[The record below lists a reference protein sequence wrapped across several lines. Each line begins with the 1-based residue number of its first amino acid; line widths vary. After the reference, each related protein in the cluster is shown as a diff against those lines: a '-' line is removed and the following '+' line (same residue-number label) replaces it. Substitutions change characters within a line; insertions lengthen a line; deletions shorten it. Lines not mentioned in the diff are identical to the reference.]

1 MIHEIYRVALRSL
14 ISVSTL
20 FILTRIM
27 GKKQISQLTFFDY
40 VVGISIG
47 SIAAEFAVDDS
58 IGYIKGLTGMV
69 VYSIFPILL
78 SFVSLKSYFGRKVLD
93 GIPTILIQNGKIVE
107 NGLKK
112 AEMNINDLLEECR
125 LKNVFDISDIEF
137 AIMET
142 SGKLSIQLK
151 SSNQPLT
158 PKDMNMLTRYKGLCI
173 NLIVDGKILEDHLKT
188 IGKDINWL
196 NTELHSQG
204 IKSSAD
210 VLLAYM
216 DSSDVLNTYLKNSD
230 PPVTPIL

>member
-1 MIHEIYRVALRSL
+1 MIHEIYRVVLRSL
-14 ISVSTL
+14 ISVSIL

-40 VVGISIG
+40 VVSISIG
-47 SIAAEFAVDDS
+47 SIAAAFAVDDS

-93 GIPTILIQNGKIVE
+93 GIPTVLIQNGKIVE

-125 LKNVFDISDIEF
+125 LKNVFDIAAIEF

-158 PKDMNMLTRYKGLCI
+158 PKDMNMVTRYKGLCI
-173 NLIVDGKILEDHLKT
+173 NLIVDGEILEDHLKT

>member
-1 MIHEIYRVALRSL
+1 MIHEIYRVALRAL
-14 ISVSTL
+14 ISVSIL
-20 FILTRIM
+20 FVLTRIM

-40 VVGISIG
+40 VVSISIG
-47 SIAAEFAVDDS
+47 SIAAAFAVDDS

-78 SFVSLKSYFGRKVLD
+78 SFVSLKSYLGRKVLD
-93 GIPTILIQNGKIVE
+93 GIPTILIENGKIVE

-125 LKNVFDISDIEF
+125 LKNVFDISAIEF

-158 PKDMNMLTRYKGLCI
+158 PKDMNMLTLCKGLCI
-173 NLIVDGKILEDHLKT
+173 NLIVDGEILEGHLKT

-196 NTELHSQG
+196 NTELQSQG

-210 VLLAYM
+210 VLLAYQ
-216 DSSDVLNTYLKNSD
+216 DNSNVLITYLKNSD

>member
-1 MIHEIYRVALRSL
+1 
-14 ISVSTL
+14 
-20 FILTRIM
+20 M

>member
-1 MIHEIYRVALRSL
+1 MIHEIYRVVLRSL
-14 ISVSTL
+14 ISVSIL

-40 VVGISIG
+40 VVSISIG
-47 SIAAEFAVDDS
+47 SIAAAFAVDDS

-125 LKNVFDISDIEF
+125 LKNVFDIAAIEF

-158 PKDMNMLTRYKGLCI
+158 PKDMNILTRYKGLCI
-173 NLIVDGKILEDHLKT
+173 NLIVDGEILEDHLKT

-196 NTELHSQG
+196 NTELHSKG